1 VSTRDL
7 LRAND
12 ARFQALAGGF
22 GAEEWS
28 LPSLCYGWSNHDVLA
43 HLVVGYGVGP
53 GVVASEM
60 LRHSGSFDRANAA
73 LARSLATTRNPGE
86 LLDDFGRLTRRP
98 RGLGRYFPPRLLL
111 GDHITHALDILFAL
125 NREPAI
131 PVCALVAVLNTQVA
145 VPNPFVPAFRNSRGL
160 RLIATD
166 ADWTHGERGPIV
178 RGRAADLVSVLGNR
192 PAMLARLGGDGV
204 EVLASRVS
212 SMDVHLWE
220 VDDD

>member
-1 VSTRDL
+1 MSARDL

-12 ARFQALAGGF
+12 ARFQALVGGF

-28 LPSLCYGWSNHDVLA
+28 LPSLCDGWSNHDELA
-43 HLVVGYGVGP
+43 HLVVGYGAAA
-53 GVVASEM
+53 GVVVSEM

-73 LARSLATTRNPGE
+73 LARSLSTTRTPGE
-86 LLDDFGRLTRRP
+86 LLDDFGRLTRRS

-111 GDHITHALDILFAL
+111 GDHITHELDILFAL
-125 NREPAI
+125 DRESAI
-131 PVCALVAVLNTQVA
+131 PVDALVAVLNTQVA

-192 PAMLARLGGDGV
+192 PAMLVRLAGDGV

>member
-1 VSTRDL
+1 M
-7 LRAND
+7 
-12 ARFQALAGGF
+12 
-22 GAEEWS
+22 
-28 LPSLCYGWSNHDVLA
+28 LA
-43 HLVVGYGVGP
+43 HLVVGYGAGP

-73 LARSLATTRNPGE
+73 LARSLARTRSPGE

-111 GDHITHALDILFAL
+111 GDHITHELDILFVL
-125 NREPAI
+125 KREPAI
-131 PVCALVAVLNTQVA
+131 PVVALIDVLNTQVA
-145 VPNPFVPAFRNSRGL
+145 VPNPFVPAFRNGRGL
-160 RLIATD
+160 RLMATD

-192 PAMLARLGGDGV
+192 PAMLPSLAGDGA